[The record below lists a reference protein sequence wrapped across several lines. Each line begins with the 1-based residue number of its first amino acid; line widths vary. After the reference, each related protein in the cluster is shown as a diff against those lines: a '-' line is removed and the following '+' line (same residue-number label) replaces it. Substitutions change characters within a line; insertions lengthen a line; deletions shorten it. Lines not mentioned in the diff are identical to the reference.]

1 MVPDASL
8 STVSSLPLPKADS
21 ADGPLPLMTSLPTPA
36 DGLLGPMPA
45 GLSAAP
51 AAGASTAMLMD
62 PAILGMSGAPTPVG
76 ALPGATV
83 ADTTVTAGVIM
94 PTQLPGNSS
103 KLQFGFADTS
113 ACGSNGGVAAAAP
126 AGAPGGLQKMPD
138 FGLGQ
143 LSSELFDSNV
153 SPLGA
158 APGSLPLPASLKTT
172 LPSAGATALPGFDGS
187 APEAAS
193 SIGTSPADKM
203 LATGLEKFNLEVV
216 AGGAADDNPALGLLP
231 LALSGIMPLAPAAAG
246 KGVRGPPGVGRTPAG
261 SIVPLARAAPLGP
274 TYLPPTGSYSEP
286 SSVGTPPP
294 LDAPRGGGGGGAV
307 GGAAPPSNGAMPPGN
322 IAMGMPGAVHGYEV
336 HAGAAPP
343 AGMAGRQPGADKD
356 GDRRGKQKKGKG
368 ARGDRS
374 GDRNPGGGGPG
385 GVMPPAM
392 HGGA

>member
-1 MVPDASL
+1 MAPDASL

-51 AAGASTAMLMD
+51 AAGASTAMPLMD

-103 KLQFGFADTS
+103 KLQFGFGDTS

-143 LSSELFDSNV
+143 LSFELFDSNV

-158 APGSLPLPASLKTT
+158 APDRCPCPPRSRR
-172 LPSAGATALPGFDGS
+172 PSH
-187 APEAAS
+187 
-193 SIGTSPADKM
+193 
-203 LATGLEKFNLEVV
+203 
-216 AGGAADDNPALGLLP
+216 
-231 LALSGIMPLAPAAAG
+231 
-246 KGVRGPPGVGRTPAG
+246 RR
-261 SIVPLARAAPLGP
+261 
-274 TYLPPTGSYSEP
+274 
-286 SSVGTPPP
+286 
-294 LDAPRGGGGGGAV
+294 APRHSKALTDPHG
-307 GGAAPPSNGAMPPGN
+307 SNCRSFVWEQ
-322 IAMGMPGAVHGYEV
+322 AMGHTTSMCE
-336 HAGAAPP
+336 
-343 AGMAGRQPGADKD
+343 R
-356 GDRRGKQKKGKG
+356 
-368 ARGDRS
+368 
-374 GDRNPGGGGPG
+374 
-385 GVMPPAM
+385 
-392 HGGA
+392 